1 MAKPVKIVRAVVR
14 YENSDDDNRDYDISL
29 DVHVEEDGTVG
40 NMENGI
46 VRKGEQC
53 VAIFS
58 SWDDNKTTTTYD
70 LTEDIEATIQS
81 AINTFRT
88 DVTEKSKKNKFKI

>member
-14 YENSDDDNRDYDISL
+14 YENSDDNNRDFDISL

-58 SWDDNKTTTTYD
+58 TWDDNKTTTPT
-70 LTEDIEATIQS
+70 TSRKT
-81 AINTFRT
+81 
-88 DVTEKSKKNKFKI
+88 SKLPSRRLSTPFAPT